1 MLLIMAGAV
10 PCLCQPRFA
19 FRIKPLQR
27 HPRKCQHVNEPSG
40 RMLLRST
47 PLDSSPPNVPG
58 QSHEEEKLRM
68 VRPLLRVFV
77 LLVVL
82 TLLGSLSPAAA
93 QEATPPAEQA
103 AGTPEP
109 ATFRVV
115 AAGFIEVL
123 APSTANV
130 VLGRISLPPGA
141 SIPFDPT
148 DPSAILVYMA
158 TGELTFRVD
167 VPMSVARAAGAG
179 TPTPPEAV
187 EADTEFTLGKG
198 DSALF
203 PGTMAG
209 EVRNAGADPAAAWVV
224 DIVYLVAA
232 DATPTP

>member
-1 MLLIMAGAV
+1 
-10 PCLCQPRFA
+10 
-19 FRIKPLQR
+19 
-27 HPRKCQHVNEPSG
+27 
-40 RMLLRST
+40 
-47 PLDSSPPNVPG
+47 
-58 QSHEEEKLRM
+58 M

-82 TLLGSLSPAAA
+82 LTLLGSLSPAAA
-93 QEATPPAEQA
+93 QEASPPAEQA

-109 ATFRVV
+109 ATFRAV
-115 AAGFIEVL
+115 AAGLIEVL

-167 VPMSVARAAGAG
+167 VPMSVARAAGGGG
-179 TPTPPEAV
+179 TPTPPEDVA
-187 EADTEFTLGKG
+187 ADTEFTLHEG

-209 EVRNAGADPAAAWVV
+209 EVRNAGADQAAAWVV
-224 DIVYLVAA
+224 DIVHLIAV